1 MSTPATFGQL
11 IRVSPVPV
19 LFVKTAR
26 PYDRARILAAVDPMH
41 AYAKPAGLDA
51 DILAMASGIAGAFN
65 GRLHA
70 THVYQLAT
78 PFTSGVLMEPVPL
91 PVNLAAK
98 QQERIRREFLE
109 LVKRYELPERRRHL
123 RAGNAADGI
132 VALAERIGAG
142 MVVMGA
148 ISRSGLKRLFVGSA
162 LARQNDFLPFVRDL
176 QRELGVGH
184 VEVIPGLPYDKYMA
198 MMEDGDICIESFHF
212 GGCNTVADSLW
223 IRKPTVT
230 WEGDKWYA
238 RIGSQMLRC
247 AGLSQLV
254 CTTEDEYVDRL
265 LSLINDD
272 DERAAVEAKVKAA
285 DLDNTVF
292 GTGDA
297 KYFQKALDYLIEN
310 HDRLKG
316 DPDPSPIR
324 IERE

>member
-1 MSTPATFGQL
+1 MQFQRILVAVADCSTKNSPALAKAASLAKISGGTVTLFHSLYSSAISAESLVAPDRLERDIEEAVRGRKRELDAVAAGLARAGVKARTRVRWDYPVHESIVREARRGKYDLVVAESHRHTRLARIVLSNTDWQL

-41 AYAKPAGLDA
+41 AFAKPAGLDA
-51 DILAMASGIAGAFN
+51 DILAMASGVAGAFN

-98 QQERIRREFLE
+98 QQERIRREFLA

-148 ISRSGLKRLFVGSA
+148 ISRSGLKRLFVGSTA
-162 LARQNDFLPFVRDL
+162 ER
-176 QRELGVGH
+176 
-184 VEVIPGLPYDKYMA
+184 VI
-198 MMEDGDICIESFHF
+198 
-212 GGCNTVADSLW
+212 
-223 IRKPTVT
+223 
-230 WEGDKWYA
+230 
-238 RIGSQMLRC
+238 
-247 AGLSQLV
+247 
-254 CTTEDEYVDRL
+254 DRL
-265 LSLINDD
+265 GCDVL
-272 DERAAVEAKVKAA
+272 VVKPAG
-285 DLDNTVF
+285 F
-292 GTGDA
+292 
-297 KYFQKALDYLIEN
+297 
-310 HDRLKG
+310 R
-316 DPDPSPIR
+316 SPVPRRRSPPPVVLPPI
-324 IERE
+324 